1 MKRALRPLVIVLAL
15 LAVAMPTA
23 FAAAQQPVTLL
34 YVSDTHSHLAAWGP
48 KDANLDGTLG
58 GLPKAAA
65 IVAGEK
71 RSNPD
76 AIFVHG
82 GDLMNGDLFFD
93 EYLGVPEFTL
103 LQQVGLDVF
112 VPGNHEFQ
120 FGPEF
125 LAGVLQATWPAGG
138 GVPVLGTNID
148 ITGYP
153 ALGAWMSSTLI
164 KDAGGVKVGFFGLT
178 TPFDALER
186 PAPVVIRT
194 DLAVVAAAAAAEL
207 RSEGAQVVVCVA
219 HTGLELSRE
228 IARTVPGIDVI
239 LNGHDHVALAQPEAV
254 KRPGGGRTIIV
265 SAGEYYRWVGRLR
278 LSVNGDRV
286 RVVDYDLL
294 GTDAAAPALSEV
306 QTVVDW
312 LKADIVA
319 RYGDVYHQPLAWAHK
334 PISKSWDHGT
344 TSAIRR
350 SATCSRTP
358 TATARTPI
366 SPSKPPVSWTRAC
379 HRARLSGRTCSGP

>member
-1 MKRALRPLVIVLAL
+1 MKRALRRFVIVLAL

-23 FAAAQQPVTLL
+23 FAAPQQPVTLL
-34 YVSDTHSHLAAWGP
+34 YVSDTHSHLAAWGT

-82 GDLMNGDLFFD
+82 GDLMNGDLFFN
-93 EYLGVPEFTL
+93 EYLGVPEFML

-120 FGPEF
+120 FGPDF
-125 LAGVLQATWPAGG
+125 LAGVLQATWPEGGG

-153 ALGAWMSSTLI
+153 ALGRWMSSTLI
-164 KDAGGVKVGFFGLT
+164 KNAGGVKVGFFGLT
-178 TPFDALER
+178 TPFDVLER
-186 PAPVVIRT
+186 PEPVVIRT

-254 KRPGGGRTIIV
+254 KRPGGGTTIIV
-265 SAGEYYRWVGRLR
+265 SAGEYLPLGR
-278 LSVNGDRV
+278 
-286 RVVDYDLL
+286 
-294 GTDAAAPALSEV
+294 APQALSERRPRERRR
-306 QTVVDW
+306 
-312 LKADIVA
+312 L
-319 RYGDVYHQPLAWAHK
+319 RPPRSRCRLR
-334 PISKSWDHGT
+334 PRF
-344 TSAIRR
+344 RR
-350 SATCSRTP
+350 SR
-358 TATARTPI
+358 
-366 SPSKPPVSWTRAC
+366 PSST
-379 HRARLSGRTCSGP
+379 G